1 MNEFVIKNGFIS
13 QGTSY
18 VSDGN
23 LGVGVTSPTS
33 RLEVK
38 GVDSSSSNYGLKVQN
53 SGGTDN
59 LVVRNDSTVV
69 IGDSSEY
76 QGGSFYY
83 TRNNGYDNKFYMNPN
98 LGNGNNSLNYF
109 DLNVGWIRQGQ
120 NNGSGFGLTTVKNEL
135 TIFDDFGVLRLNK
148 DTYNGYTG
156 NNNLEVSFRE
166 GTGSF
171 LSGSMGSFAYNR
183 TLSFNDIYDREIRGI
198 KIDTSLGTFSNS
210 GSGVSTNIGLD
221 VKVGNG
227 DINYSALFNGGNVGI
242 GATSPTA
249 KLEVKSN
256 SSTGDTMYPF
266 SVTNYPGSNVLYLSN
281 QNYYVDPNNLGVY
294 SYIYDN
300 QFNIELAGSSSQF
313 KLNRGVNKFWMN
325 PYPNVVGIN
334 LLVESTIGGGGGAEA
349 GIRHVFT
356 STSGGGTI
364 YGESLYVGTD
374 SSTGTTTIVGNFIG
388 KQGFTNPNATFY
400 PLIVLDGNVGIGT
413 STPTNGKLEVVGGSS
428 QGVIATSTNDIAVN
442 GTSTGASSFGI
453 KGESDLGT
461 SIRSN
466 VTNTS
471 AIGLEVNYTPTN
483 SSLFKVLGD
492 GNVGI
497 GTSTPSEKLDVS
509 GKTKTDSLQIYNPY
523 IPTGSTDPTG
533 SIGDIS
539 LSGDVLF
546 WRDSTQWYRISGQTW

>member
-18 VSDGN
+18 VSNGN
-23 LGVGVTSPTS
+23 LGIGVTSPTS

-59 LVVRNDSTVV
+59 LVVRNDGLITGDG
-69 IGDSSEY
+69 IGGNSF
-76 QGGSFYY
+76 QLGSYS
-83 TRNNGYDNKFYMNPN
+83 NSIE
-98 LGNGNNSLNYF
+98 GN
-109 DLNVGWIRQGQ
+109 
-120 NNGSGFGLTTVKNEL
+120 L
-135 TIFDDFGVLRLNK
+135 TIGRVERDSN
-148 DTYNGYTG
+148 T
-156 NNNLEVSFRE
+156 
-166 GTGSF
+166 
-171 LSGSMGSFAYNR
+171 
-183 TLSFNDIYDREIRGI
+183 
-198 KIDTSLGTFSNS
+198 TFSIYGANYPTLIFDSVYTTKTSFTS
-210 GSGVSTNIGLD
+210 GAGGQYLLLSDTVNPKFTWLSSTNIGINIPNIDSSIDATL
-221 VKVGNG
+221 KVIGS
-227 DINYSALFNGGNVGI
+227 DSTSSNYGLKVQNSGGTDNLVVRNDGNVGI
-242 GATSPTA
+242 GTSNPTQ
-249 KLEVKSN
+249 KLHILSHG
-256 SSTGDTMYPF
+256 TGGVLAQLNDAPF
-266 SVTNYPGSNVLYLSN
+266 NVDLSGSYGQLKFTYGS
-281 QNYYVDPNNLGVY
+281 D
-294 SYIYDN
+294 
-300 QFNIELAGSSSQF
+300 IEFLI
-313 KLNRGVNKFWMN
+313 N
-325 PYPNVVGIN
+325 PYPTTFNTSFRFKSNPAGTSGENGIEHSVIGVIN
-334 LLVESTIGGGGGAEA
+334 GNGGLVIGESLNIG
-349 GIRHVFT
+349 
-356 STSGGGTI
+356 STSAYTGTYHSGTI
-364 YGESLYVGTD
+364 YGKRIQKS
-374 SSTGTTTIVGNFIG
+374 NFN
-388 KQGFTNPNATFY
+388 NPNATFY
-400 PLIVLDGNVGIGT
+400 PLIVMDGNVGIGT
-413 STPTNGKLEVVGGSS
+413 LTPSNGKLEVVGGSS

-539 LSGDVLF
+539 LSGDILF